1 MTSNVSTAAL
11 VNGQV
16 SVGEKLLSLS
26 LIHTQTNTHK
36 HTHLILN
43 WCYGV
48 CLSPVDTLR
57 DRVSQTRSVL
67 GKTLSLSPRWSLV
80 GQILLS
86 KLLISL
92 Q

>member
-1 MTSNVSTAAL
+1 MSVGINMTSNVSTAAL

-16 SVGEKLLSLS
+16 AILFSRAIVWERNSLSLS
-26 LIHTQTNTHK
+26 HSHTDKHTHK

-67 GKTLSLSPRWSLV
+67 GKTLSLSPR
-80 GQILLS
+80 
-86 KLLISL
+86 
-92 Q
+92 